1 MARIQTIE
9 SEHAP
14 GWLRLIY
21 RIAANEVKKLTG
33 KAAIGD
39 TLKLTAHRPRLL
51 FGTLMMESGQLASTA
66 LSSKLKAL
74 ASLRVSTIVG
84 CPY

>member
-1 MARIQTIE
+1 MARVQTLE
-9 SEHAP
+9 GKNAAW
-14 GWLRLIY
+14 WLRLIY
-21 RIAANEVKKLTG
+21 QIAGNEVKKLTG
-33 KAAIGD
+33 TAKIGD

-51 FGTLMMESGQLASTA
+51 FGLLMMESGQLAASA
-66 LSSKLKAL
+66 LSPKLKSL